1 MRQGNGTDLLG
12 VNDPRS
18 ASIGVIYVSPND
30 DRKSVLAAILT
41 QEKLGR
47 KQVAVVLPNQNKA
60 FQRPVDFDD
69 LKTMRRKLQAQIVF
83 IAPSGPGPAEFARQ
97 RRFPVYSSLEN
108 YAKSLRDEAQV
119 EGAAKKGW
127 LFGTPKARPAATPN
141 GNGNNKRVPT
151 GPLAANPPGAP
162 AHTPRAAQPPPYRND
177 EEDNHAGGSVAPF
190 AAGTAL
196 GGAAALGADHFMDAH
211 NNSGNG
217 AGLAYQ
223 NDPTTPGNT
232 DPLAPHDFVDD
243 EDDLGPAPTSHVP
256 PATPDNVSGPMQA
269 VPSPGAPAGAAG
281 GAAANNII
289 ELPRRGR
296 ATLPLSPR
304 QSGPAVV
311 PPVPARPPEPESTT
325 KLPRPQRNSGKMPA
339 AGLAGAAAGGAML
352 GAASAAPPTRTS
364 GAGAGSATGAVVP
377 RTGGG
382 ANLPPRTPPP
392 GGGGRGGRGPTN
404 RRRNLLLLLFAAL
417 LVIALLACGI
427 VAFAAPGS
435 GVGQVVHS
443 ALTRTQP
450 PATVTITPASKTVQD
465 NYTIV
470 GGPTT
475 NATQRQV
482 SVRTINGSSQ
492 SPSKLVNATGHNAH
506 PATVAHGNLTFFNNA
521 AVAQQVSAGTVF
533 NVGGGV
539 QIITDAAANIPPGN
553 GFTNGSKTVPAHAS
567 PAGRAGDIGRLTL
580 NVTSCC
586 ATGISVSNTAAFTD
600 GKDAVD
606 YTFLQQSD
614 VNSAITQTVKDTTR
628 QDAVADL
635 NKQLRTGEQQTGST
649 RCVPTTNADQPI
661 GDKGTN
667 VTSANVTYL
676 VKCTATVYD
685 YAGAQNIVQGLLKEK
700 ATTDPTLKGYQLAGA
715 IQTSIAGQTN
725 TRNVFS
731 LFFNAKGIWVY
742 QFTNAQKLQLARA
755 IAGKSVAQAQSI
767 LNETTGVASAKIDD
781 NGGTTLP
788 TDPNQ
793 ISIVIQPVA
802 GLGGQGAPTATSGS
816 PIVTSPTVQSGN
828 PPGTGGK

>member
-108 YAKSLRDEAQV
+108 YAKSLREEAQV

-141 GNGNNKRVPT
+141 GNGNNNRVPA
-151 GPLAANPPGAP
+151 GPLAANPPGA
-162 AHTPRAAQPPPYRND
+162 PRAAQPPPYRND

-196 GGAAALGADHFMDAH
+196 GGAAAFGADHFMDAH

-223 NDPTTPGNT
+223 NDPNTPGTT

-269 VPSPGAPAGAAG
+269 VPSPGASAGAAG
-281 GAAANNII
+281 GTAANNII
-289 ELPRRGR
+289 ELPRGGR

-304 QSGPAVV
+304 QSSPAGV
-311 PPVPARPPEPESTT
+311 PPVPARPPDPESTT
-325 KLPRPQRNSGKMPA
+325 KLPRPQRNSGKMPV
-339 AGLAGAAAGGAML
+339 AGAAGAAAGGALL

-364 GAGAGSATGAVVP
+364 GAVAGPATGPVVP

-392 GGGGRGGRGPTN
+392 GGGGRGGRGPAN

-435 GVGQVVHS
+435 GVGQVVHN
-443 ALTRTQP
+443 ALTKTQP